1 MKKYIFLAVSA
12 LTLASCQTDDFLG
25 DTPGNN
31 PSYAQKAISF
41 GGTTGKIS
49 RATETQTGA
58 TAAGK
63 LGNNFIVFGTKTTVD
78 GTKKVVYDHYN
89 VNYIDGKWIYEGQ
102 GSNTTLNQT
111 GGKQALKYWDY
122 SASQY
127 DFVAFSLGSNTMG
140 TEDGQIQ
147 VTRITDTDSP
157 TYKLQGNLSNLRGC
171 FIANKMSVTNTN
183 FGNPVQF
190 TFRSTGTKV
199 SVNIYEQIHGYSIKD
214 IKFYEK
220 DGTTGTSNTPILYA
234 ETECIPQT
242 EGTGTLIVSFNN
254 KGEANTNWEKDGNSE
269 NTSNSSSIKFEKF
282 EFTTTK
288 EDNET
293 QNADGKY
300 MGRTQDKPTSTGEKD
315 VTACTI
321 DGGLTMKVDY
331 TLIATDGSGEE
342 ITVTGA
348 TVNVKEQ
355 YTTWQPNFIY
365 KYLFKITADTNG
377 STGGAGGIQGLKP
390 IVFDAIVTENAE
402 GTKVTETTF
411 DADGNS
417 TTKEITSNTTEG
429 GTTEDITNGGN

>member
-12 LTLASCQTDDFLG
+12 LTLASCSSDDFLG

-49 RATETQTGA
+49 RATGA
-58 TAAGK
+58 DAAGK
-63 LGNNFIVFGTKTTVD
+63 LGNNFIVFGTKTKD

-89 VNYIDGKWIYEGQ
+89 VNYTDGKWIYEGL

-140 TEDGQIQ
+140 DGADQIK
-147 VTRITDTDSP
+147 VTRITNNDSP
-157 TYKLQGNLSNLRGC
+157 TYKLKGNLSNLRGC
-171 FIANKMSVTNTN
+171 FIANKMSVTKNN
-183 FGNPVQF
+183 FGNQVQF
-190 TFRSTGTKV
+190 TFSSTGTKV
-199 SVNIYEQIHGYSIKD
+199 SVNIYEKIPGYSIKE

-220 DGTTGTSNTPILYA
+220 DGATGTSNTPILYA
-234 ETECIPQT
+234 GTECIPQT
-242 EGTGTLIVSFNN
+242 EGTGTLTVSFND
-254 KGEANTNWEKDGNSE
+254 KGEADANWEKDGNSE
-269 NTSNSSSIKFEKF
+269 NTSNSSSITFDKFELNVTR
-282 EFTTTK
+282 EDK
-288 EDNET
+288 ET
-293 QNADGKY
+293 ANAEDKY
-300 MGRTQDKPTSTGEKD
+300 IGRTQDKPTSTGEKD
-315 VTACTI
+315 VTACKI
-321 DGGLTMKVDY
+321 NGGLTMKVDY
-331 TLIATDGSGEE
+331 TLIATDGSGET

-348 TVNVKEQ
+348 SVKVEEK
-355 YTTWQPNFIY
+355 YTTWKPNFIY

-390 IVFDAIVTENAE
+390 IVFDAIVTEKVD
-402 GTKVTETTF
+402 GSKVTETTF
-411 DADGNS
+411 DENGNS

-429 GTTEDITNGGN
+429 GTTEENTNGGN

>member
-49 RATETQTGA
+49 RATSTNA
-58 TAAGK
+58 AAAGK
-63 LGNNFIVFGTKTTVD
+63 LGNNFIVFGTKTVN

-89 VNYIDGKWIYEGQ
+89 VNYIDDNWVYAGQ
-102 GSNTTLNQT
+102 TSNTTLNTT

-140 TEDGQIQ
+140 TEAGQIQ

-157 TYKLQGNLSNLRGC
+157 TYKLKGNLSNLRGC
-171 FIANKMSVTNTN
+171 FIANKKTVTD

-190 TFRSTGTKV
+190 TFSSTGTKV
-199 SVNIYEQIHGYSIKD
+199 SVNIYEKIPGYSIKE

-220 DGTTGTSNTPILYA
+220 DGATSTSTTPILYA
-234 ETECIPQT
+234 ETECIPQS
-242 EGTGTLIVSFNN
+242 EGTGTLTVSFNG
-254 KGEANTNWEKDGNSE
+254 KGEAETKWEKDGNSE
-269 NTSNSSSIKFEKF
+269 NTSNTSSITFNNF

-293 QNADGKY
+293 QNADDKY
-300 MGRTQDKPTSTGEKD
+300 IGRTQDKPTSTGEKE

-321 DGGLTMKVDY
+321 TGGLTMKVDY

-348 TVNVKEQ
+348 SVNVKEQ

-429 GTTEDITNGGN
+429 GTTEESTNGGN

>member
-12 LTLASCQTDDFLG
+12 LTLASCSSDDFLG

-49 RATETQTGA
+49 RATGA
-58 TAAGK
+58 DAAGK
-63 LGNNFIVFGTKTTVD
+63 LGNNFIVFGTKTVD
-78 GTKKVVYDHYN
+78 GTKRVVYDHYN
-89 VNYIDGKWIYEGQ
+89 VNYIDGDWVYAGQ
-102 GSNTTLNQT
+102 PSNSLNQT
-111 GGKQALKYWDY
+111 GGTQALKYWDY

-127 DFVAFSLGSNTMG
+127 DFVAFSLGSNAMG
-140 TEDGQIQ
+140 DGADQIK
-147 VTRITDTDSP
+147 VTRIENNDNP
-157 TYKLQGNLSNLRGC
+157 TYKLKGNLSNLRGC
-171 FIANKMSVTNTN
+171 FIANKKTVTD

-190 TFRSTGTKV
+190 TFSSTGTKV
-199 SVNIYEQIHGYSIKD
+199 SVNIYEKIPGYSIKY

-220 DGTTGTSNTPILYA
+220 DGATGTSNTPILYA
-234 ETECIPQT
+234 GTECIPQT
-242 EGTGTLIVSFNN
+242 EGTGTLTVSFNG
-254 KGEANTNWEKDGNSE
+254 KGEADANWEKDGNSE
-269 NTSNSSSIKFEKF
+269 NTSNSSSITFDKFELNVTR
-282 EFTTTK
+282 EDK
-288 EDNET
+288 ET
-293 QNADGKY
+293 ANAEEKY
-300 MGRTQDKPTSTGEKD
+300 IGRTQDEPTSTGEKD

-321 DGGLTMKVDY
+321 NGGLTMKVDY
-331 TLIATDGSGEE
+331 TLIATDGSGET

-348 TVNVKEQ
+348 SVKVEEK
-355 YTTWQPNFIY
+355 YTTWKPNFIY

-411 DADGNS
+411 DANGNS

-429 GTTEDITNGGN
+429 GTTEENTNGEN

>member
-12 LTLASCQTDDFLG
+12 LTLASCSSDDFLG

-49 RATETQTGA
+49 RAA
-58 TAAGK
+58 DADAAGK
-63 LGNNFIVFGTKTTVD
+63 LGNNFIVFGTKTKKD
-78 GTKKVVYDHYN
+78 GTKTVVYDHYN
-89 VNYIDGKWIYEGQ
+89 VNYRDGNWIYKDQ
-102 GSNTTLNQT
+102 ASNTLNQT

-122 SASQY
+122 SADQY
-127 DFVAFSLGSNTMG
+127 DFVALSLGSNTMG
-140 TEDGQIQ
+140 TEAGQIQ
-147 VTRITDTDSP
+147 VTRIENNDNPS
-157 TYKLQGNLSNLRGC
+157 YKLKGNLSNLRGC

-199 SVNIYEQIHGYSIKD
+199 SVNIYEQIPGYSIKD

-242 EGTGTLIVSFNN
+242 EGTGTLTVSFNN
-254 KGEANTNWEKDGNSE
+254 KGEADTNWEKDGNSE

-282 EFTTTK
+282 EFTATK

-300 MGRTQDKPTSTGEKD
+300 MGRTQDKPTSTGEKE
-315 VTACTI
+315 VTAYTI
-321 DGGLTMKVDY
+321 TGGLTMKVDY
-331 TLIATDGSGEE
+331 TLIATDGSGET
-342 ITVTGA
+342 ITVKGA
-348 TVNVKEQ
+348 SVKVKEE
-355 YTTWQPNFIY
+355 YTTWKLNYIY
-365 KYLFKITADTNG
+365 KYIFKITADTNG
-377 STGGAGGIQGLKP
+377 STGDENAPQGLKP

-411 DADGNS
+411 DADGNG
-417 TTKEITSNTTEG
+417 TTNEITSNTTGG
-429 GTTEDITNGGN
+429 GTTGENADGGN

>member
-49 RATETQTGA
+49 RAA
-58 TAAGK
+58 DADAAGK

-89 VNYIDGKWIYEGQ
+89 VKFRNGNWVYEDQ
-102 GSNTTLNQT
+102 ESNSLNQT

-127 DFVAFSLGSNTMG
+127 DFVAFSLGSNAIG
-140 TEDGQIQ
+140 DGADQIQ
-147 VTRITDTDSP
+147 VTRIENNDNPS
-157 TYKLQGNLSNLRGC
+157 YKLKGNLSNLQGC
-171 FIANKMSVTNTN
+171 FIANKKSVTD

-190 TFRSTGTKV
+190 TFSSTGTKV
-199 SVNIYEQIHGYSIKD
+199 SVNIYEQIPGYSIKE

-220 DGTTGTSNTPILYA
+220 DGATGTSATPILYA
-234 ETECIPQT
+234 ETECIPQS
-242 EGTGTLIVSFNN
+242 EGTGTLTVSFNG
-254 KGEANTNWEKDGNSE
+254 KGEAETKWEKDGNSE
-269 NTSNSSSIKFEKF
+269 NTSNTSSITFNNF
-282 EFTTTK
+282 EFTATK

-293 QNADGKY
+293 QNADDKY
-300 MGRTQDKPTSTGEKD
+300 IGRTQDKPTSTGEKE
-315 VTACTI
+315 VTTCTI
-321 DGGLTMKVDY
+321 TGGLTMKVDY

-355 YTTWQPNFIY
+355 YTTWQTNFIY

-377 STGGAGGIQGLKP
+377 STGGAGGIIQGLKP
-390 IVFDAIVTENAE
+390 IVFDAIVTEKAD

-411 DADGNS
+411 DADGNG
-417 TTKEITSNTTEG
+417 TTQEITNSKPGG
-429 GTTEDITNGGN
+429 GTTEGNTNEGN

>member
-25 DTPGNN
+25 DTPGNS

-49 RATETQTGA
+49 RATSA
-58 TAAGK
+58 NAAAAGK
-63 LGNNFIVFGTKTTVD
+63 LGNNFIVFGTKTVGD
-78 GTKKVVYDHYN
+78 NKYVVYDHYN
-89 VNYIDGKWIYEGQ
+89 VNYIDDNWVYAGQ
-102 GSNTTLNQT
+102 TSNTTLNTT

-140 TEDGQIQ
+140 DGTDQIK
-147 VTRITDTDSP
+147 VTRIENNDNPS
-157 TYKLQGNLSNLRGC
+157 YKLKGNLSNLRGC
-171 FIANKMSVTNTN
+171 FIANKKTVTD

-190 TFRSTGTKV
+190 TFSSTGTKV
-199 SVNIYEQIHGYSIKD
+199 SVNIYEKIPGYSIKD

-220 DGTTGTSNTPILYA
+220 DGATGTSTTPILYA
-234 ETECIPQT
+234 ETECIPQS
-242 EGTGTLIVSFNN
+242 EGTGTLTVSFNG
-254 KGEANTNWEKDGNSE
+254 KGEAETKWEKDGNSE
-269 NTSNSSSIKFEKF
+269 NTSNTSSITFNNF
-282 EFTTTK
+282 EFTATK

-293 QNADGKY
+293 QNADDKY
-300 MGRTQDKPTSTGEKD
+300 IGRTQDKPTSTGEKE

-321 DGGLTMKVDY
+321 TGGLTMKVDY

-348 TVNVKEQ
+348 TVNVKDQ

-417 TTKEITSNTTEG
+417 TTKEITSNTTGG
-429 GTTEDITNGGN
+429 GTTEESTNGGN

>member
-49 RATETQTGA
+49 RAA
-58 TAAGK
+58 DANAAGK

-89 VNYIDGKWIYEGQ
+89 VKFRNGNWVYEGQ
-102 GSNTTLNQT
+102 ESNSLNQT
-111 GGKQALKYWDY
+111 GGTQALKYWDY

-140 TEDGQIQ
+140 DGADQIQ
-147 VTRITDTDSP
+147 VTRIENNDNPS
-157 TYKLQGNLSNLRGC
+157 YKLKGNLSNLRGC
-171 FIANKMSVTNTN
+171 FIANKKTVTD

-190 TFRSTGTKV
+190 TFSSTGTKV
-199 SVNIYEQIHGYSIKD
+199 SVNIYEKIPGYSIKD
-214 IKFYEK
+214 IMFYEK
-220 DGTTGTSNTPILYA
+220 DGAKGTSNTPILYA
-234 ETECIPQT
+234 ETECIPQS
-242 EGTGTLIVSFNN
+242 EGTGTLTVSFNG
-254 KGEANTNWEKDGNSE
+254 KGEAETNWEKDGNSE
-269 NTSNSSSIKFEKF
+269 NTSQTSSIKFNNF
-282 EFTTTK
+282 EFTATK
-288 EDNET
+288 EDQET
-293 QNADGKY
+293 SNADDKY
-300 MGRTQDKPTSTGEKD
+300 IGRTQDKPTSTGEKE

-321 DGGLTMKVDY
+321 TGGLTMKVDY
-331 TLIATDGSGEE
+331 TLIATDGSGET

-348 TVNVKEQ
+348 SVNVKEQ
-355 YTTWQPNFIY
+355 YTTWKPNFIY

-429 GTTEDITNGGN
+429 GTTEESTNEGN

>member
-31 PSYAQKAISF
+31 PSYAQKSISF

-49 RATETQTGA
+49 RATSA
-58 TAAGK
+58 NAAAAGK
-63 LGNNFIVFGTKTTVD
+63 LGNNLIVFGTKTTVD

-102 GSNTTLNQT
+102 GSNTILNQT

-190 TFRSTGTKV
+190 TFSSTGTKV
-199 SVNIYEQIHGYSIKD
+199 SVNIYEQISGYSIKE

-220 DGTTGTSNTPILYA
+220 DGTTGTSTTPILYA
-234 ETECIPQT
+234 ETECIPQS
-242 EGTGTLIVSFNN
+242 EGTATLTVSFND
-254 KGEANTNWEKDGNSE
+254 KGEAETNWEKDGNSE
-269 NTSNSSSIKFEKF
+269 NTSNSSSITFDKFELNV
-282 EFTTTK
+282 TR

-293 QNADGKY
+293 QNADDKY
-300 MGRTQDKPTSTGEKD
+300 IGRTQDKPTSTGEKE

-321 DGGLTMKVDY
+321 TGGLTMKVDY

-348 TVNVKEQ
+348 SVNVKEQ

-429 GTTEDITNGGN
+429 GTTEESTNEGN